1 MKGGKRMPKRLVG
14 GVFLLCLTALT
25 LTLSEDGETY
35 INITEPEI
43 IEQLTNLK
51 NYISN
56 PLMIKPVWVQ
66 LKNGD
71 EIVVVQGELKIV
83 DTGEFEIIVAINGYK
98 LLIHVEFTQALNS
111 DDEPLDD
118 WYIDTNDA
126 KYLFTSDAQNIANIG
141 DLSIGGDLSV
151 DGDLSVTGDA
161 SVGGDLSVTG
171 DVSGDAITG
180 NSIIEN
186 MTGYSF
192 AIDVSTGT
200 TKDVLYAG
208 VVKNGNKI
216 TFAISIDITKSADTT
231 DMNPLVGQFILPE
244 EIYDKL
250 IPSQVGSYNFL
261 DNRVL
266 QAFSSNTTSVNST
279 AYVVKSP
286 SNTITFV
293 CGITNF
299 VNDTKYH
306 LRYEC
311 TFLLSDNLAPQNP

>member
-1 MKGGKRMPKRLVG
+1 MNKRLVG
-14 GVFLLCLTALT
+14 GVFLLCLTAMT

-35 INITEPEI
+35 TNITQPEI
-43 IEQLTNLK
+43 LEQLTNLK
-51 NYISN
+51 TFISN
-56 PLMIKPVWVQ
+56 PKMIKPVWVQ

-71 EIVVVQGELKIV
+71 EIVVVQGELKVV
-83 DTGEFEIIVAINGYK
+83 DTGEFEICVKLNGYK
-98 LLIHVEFTQALNS
+98 LIISIEFTQATLS
-111 DDEPLDD
+111 DDTPIDD

-141 DLSIGGDLSV
+141 DLSIGGDLSIDDDLSV
-151 DGDLSVTGDA
+151 GGDASVVGDLSV
-161 SVGGDLSVTG
+161 GGDVSVTG

-192 AIDVSTGT
+192 SIDASAGT

-216 TFAISIDITKSADTT
+216 TFAISIDITKSADST
-231 DMNPLVGQFILPE
+231 DMNPLVGQFIIPE
-244 EIYDKL
+244 EIYNKL
-250 IPSQVGSYNFL
+250 IPSLVGSYNFL

-293 CGITNF
+293 SGITNF

-306 LRYEC
+306 LRYEY